1 MKFKINLFSIPL
13 ILASI
18 VIFIA
23 SHQEGVPFDTSI
35 FIFQDKVMHF
45 FAYTIYGFTIQLY
58 LKSLNLAKSKYIM
71 FTIMIGSLFGL
82 SDEFHQYFIPNR
94 STEFFDWVADTLGV
108 SFSLVFSKYISIFYN
123 YLCNK
128 LNKNS

>member
-1 MKFKINLFSIPL
+1 MKYKRYLFSIPL

-18 VIFIA
+18 TIFIA

-45 FAYTIYGFTIQLY
+45 FAYTIYGYTIQLY

>member
-1 MKFKINLFSIPL
+1 MKYKRYLFSIPL

-18 VIFIA
+18 TIFIA

-45 FAYTIYGFTIQLY
+45 FAYTIYGYTIQLY

-71 FTIMIGSLFGL
+71 FTIIIGSLFGF

-123 YLCNK
+123 YLYNK

>member
-1 MKFKINLFSIPL
+1 MKYKRYLFSIPL

-18 VIFIA
+18 TIFIA

-45 FAYTIYGFTIQLY
+45 FAYTIYGYTIQLY

-123 YLCNK
+123 YLYNK